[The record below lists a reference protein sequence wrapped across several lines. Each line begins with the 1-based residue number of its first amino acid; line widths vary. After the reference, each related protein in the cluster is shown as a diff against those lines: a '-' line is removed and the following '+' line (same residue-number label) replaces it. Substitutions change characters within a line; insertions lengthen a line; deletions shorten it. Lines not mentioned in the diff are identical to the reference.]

1 MKIISEKKF
10 LLGQGMTLAEL
21 LVAVAILIIAIAGI
35 LMSYLR
41 CLELNE
47 VARNFS
53 LSVKAATSRMEAVR
67 SIPFAQIKTT
77 FDKVTF
83 AVPDVEGIGVTYV
96 DDSAPDLLLT
106 TACVSWRQKSG
117 RVYGE
122 DKNLNGQ
129 IDAGEDLNGNGI
141 LDGPVKLQSRF
152 FTR

>member
-1 MKIISEKKF
+1 MKKIFAKKICS
-10 LLGQGMTLAEL
+10 GAGMTLAEL

-35 LMSYLR
+35 LTSYLR

-53 LSVKAATSRMEAVR
+53 LSVKAATSRMEAIH
-67 SIPFAQIKTT
+67 STPFAQIKTT

-96 DDSAPDLLLT
+96 DDSTADLLLI
-106 TACVSWRQKSG
+106 TACVSWRQRSG

-129 IDAGEDLNGNGI
+129 INAGEDLNGNGM